1 VRHLVTVGFLVAA
14 IAAYLASLGNG
25 VVGGLFVV
33 GMLCEGV
40 FWWRL
45 VRDRRRSRRDGTATP

>member
-1 VRHLVTVGFLVAA
+1 MRHLITVGFLVAA
-14 IAAYLASLGNG
+14 IAAYAAALGNG
-25 VVGGLFVV
+25 VVGALFVV

>member
-1 VRHLVTVGFLVAA
+1 MRHLVTVAFLAAAVAA
-14 IAAYLASLGNG
+14 YAASARP
-25 VVGGLFVV
+25 GLCVAFLVV

-45 VRDRRRSRRDGTATP
+45 VRGRRLRQGGGNDAP